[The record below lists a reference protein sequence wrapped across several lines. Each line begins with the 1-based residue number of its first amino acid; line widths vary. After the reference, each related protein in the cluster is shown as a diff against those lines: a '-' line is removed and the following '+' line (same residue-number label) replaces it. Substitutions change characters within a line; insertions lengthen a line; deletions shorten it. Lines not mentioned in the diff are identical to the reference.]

1 MTLLVLVLVLVVH
14 LMVLVASSMLQL
26 VTFKRSTLDLNHST
40 HWPLVVWSG

>member
-1 MTLLVLVLVLVVH
+1 MALLVLVVVVH
-14 LMVLVASSMLQL
+14 LMVLVSSSVLQL